1 MSSSTLVSSLVRA
14 SASVA
19 LGVCVLAAA
28 LILCTP
34 AGSARE
40 VRLDHRITPSP
51 SRGTVIAKVLIRSAV
66 RAEPD
71 GRPVWVAMGRT
82 RLSGSPQRLMVLA
95 PRERAGRTWLK
106 VRLPVRPNS
115 ASGWIPLNRVEL
127 IRSRSFV
134 DLDRSRRIIR
144 VFSGGERVARFR
156 VVVGAPETPTPI
168 GLFALYDLVAQPS
181 ARGFI
186 GPWAIHL
193 TAHSNVLHR
202 YDGGSGRIA
211 LHGRAGASL
220 LDPLGSARSHG
231 CIRMTN
237 RRISW
242 LTGLS
247 LGTAILVHP

>member
-1 MSSSTLVSSLVRA
+1 MSSRTLVSNVISA
-14 SASVA
+14 SAGGVAVICALSVT
-19 LGVCVLAAA
+19 LLV
-28 LILCTP
+28 P
-34 AGSARE
+34 ATGSATGIA
-40 VRLDHRITPSP
+40 LDRPISP
-51 SRGTVIAKVLIRSAV
+51 APHRGTLVAKVLIRSAV
-66 RAEPD
+66 RAEPE
-71 GRPVWVAMGRT
+71 GRGVWVAMGRT
-82 RLSGSPQRLMVLA
+82 RISGSAQRLMVLA
-95 PRERAGRTWLK
+95 ARESSGRTWLK

-115 ASGWIPLNRVEL
+115 ASGWVPRDRVKL
-127 IRSRSFV
+127 IHSRNFV

-144 VFSGGERVARFR
+144 VFSKGERVARYR

-168 GLFALYDLVAQPS
+168 GLFALYDRVAQPS

-220 LDPLGSARSHG
+220 QDPLGTARSHG

-237 RRISW
+237 RRINW
-242 LTGLS
+242 LTGVS